1 MLVCSVFGCCTRIT
15 TRLVVVCAWISCEFV
30 VGGGYVVCGLLI
42 SLCCVWVL
50 VLFGCGCLALWVCL
64 LCVAGLLVYF
74 GLAAAFC
81 CLFVLLLFGGWC

>member
-1 MLVCSVFGCCTRIT
+1 M
-15 TRLVVVCAWISCEFV
+15 VVCAWISCAFV
-30 VGGGYVVCGLLI
+30 VGDGYVVCGLLI

-81 CLFVLLLFGGWC
+81 CLFVLLLLAVGVWLLIIMWFMFVFSVGY